1 MSVNS
6 CLFFH
11 CHSNRSTPRS
21 SNSGRRRN
29 IVSSIVTVGDS
40 DEEQKTPLKNPVIHS
55 AAQSN
60 HAHHANQ
67 NTTVSSTN
75 SRNASNN
82 HVNANLRDVK
92 PEIITSYA
100 SQKKRL
106 LAKAQS
112 ECLIGLK
119 QEPGLDSAGSHQVDH
134 GLKYSVSSSNISSN
148 NNSNN
153 IKNYHS
159 RYARDLQ
166 RVMFQHLTMYSL
178 NFLGLLQ
185 GKLSSCS
192 SSWEP

>member
-1 MSVNS
+1 MSEIVNHS
-6 CLFFH
+6 NFC
-11 CHSNRSTPRS
+11 CPSNRSTPRS

-40 DEEQKTPLKNPVIHS
+40 DEEQKTPLKNNPVIHS

-60 HAHHANQ
+60 HTHNGNQ

-82 HVNANLRDVK
+82 HVNSNLRDVK

-119 QEPGLDSAGSHQVDH
+119 QEPGLDSGSGHEVYN
-134 GLKYSVSSSNISSN
+134 GLKYSVSSSNIS
-148 NNSNN
+148 NSNSSTN
-153 IKNYHS
+153 NKNYHS
-159 RYARDLQ
+159 R
-166 RVMFQHLTMYSL
+166 
-178 NFLGLLQ
+178 
-185 GKLSSCS
+185 
-192 SSWEP
+192 